1 MTTPVIPATSGA
13 TAVSLLEDPERHEV
27 RPPEWAASLGRTLV
41 AAPHPDD
48 ESLGCGGLLSLL
60 ADAGQHPHVLVL
72 TDGSR
77 SHTQSPSYPA
87 ARLAALREGETL
99 RALTELGLPAC
110 AAQFLRFGDCAL
122 PAEHTAAFADAVS
135 LLRDRLTAIRP
146 DTLLV
151 PWRRDPHCDH
161 QATWRLMRTAWRDA
175 APFSRWLEYPVWAWT
190 QASGD
195 AAPRAD
201 EASAWRL
208 DISPV
213 LARKARAIAQHRS
226 QLGEIIDDDPTGFA
240 LQHEVLTYFLQ
251 PWELYLE
258 PGDV

>member
-1 MTTPVIPATSGA
+1 MSHSAAVGFSHCSPTPGS
-13 TAVSLLEDPERHEV
+13 D
-27 RPPEWAASLGRTLV
+27 
-41 AAPHPDD
+41 
-48 ESLGCGGLLSLL
+48 
-60 ADAGQHPHVLVL
+60 PHVLVL

-87 ARLAALREGETL
+87 ARIAALREAETL
-99 RALTELGLPAC
+99 AALTELGVPAG

-122 PAEHTAAFADAVS
+122 PAEHTVAFSDAVS
-135 LLRDRLTAIRP
+135 LLRDRLRTIRP

-161 QATWRLMRTAWRDA
+161 HATWGLMRAAWLDA
-175 APFSRWLEYPVWAWT
+175 ASSARWLEYPVWAWT

-195 AAPRAD
+195 VAPRAE

-208 DISPV
+208 DISTV
-213 LARKARAIAQHRS
+213 LARKAKAIARHRS
-226 QLGEIIDDDPTGFA
+226 QLGEVIDDDPTGFA
-240 LQHEVLTYFLQ
+240 LQPEVLTYFLQ

>member
-1 MTTPVIPATSGA
+1 MHTRWAHQVAVEIGGGPAT
-13 TAVSLLEDPERHEV
+13 
-27 RPPEWAASLGRTLV
+27 RPTRR
-41 AAPHPDD
+41 
-48 ESLGCGGLLSLL
+48 
-60 ADAGQHPHVLVL
+60 
-72 TDGSR
+72 R
-77 SHTQSPSYPA
+77 S
-87 ARLAALREGETL
+87 
-99 RALTELGLPAC
+99 ELGLPAC

-122 PAEHTAAFADAVS
+122 PAEHTPAFLDAVA
-135 LLRDRLTAIRP
+135 LLRDRLDTIRP

-161 QATWRLMRTAWRDA
+161 EATWRLIRAAWRDA
-175 APFSRWLEYPVWAWT
+175 TTSSRWLEYPVWAWT

-195 AAPRAD
+195 VAPRAD

-208 DISPV
+208 DISPA
-213 LARKARAIAQHRS
+213 LARKERAIARHRS

-240 LQHEVLTYFLQ
+240 LQHETLRQFLR